1 MLNNPFDTK
10 RCGQLDPI
18 IDEIRPKK
26 NGNDVGP
33 KNCLWYNKS
42 LRCISSMVLVL
53 DGNAEIGAT
62 WHNGYLLCLRHLF
75 ISRAVINTISLLGK
89 TCATCSDL
97 PYNNSTMIPSLYGT
111 VEKAED

>member
-1 MLNNPFDTK
+1 MKLGRKKTLMT
-10 RCGQLDPI
+10 LDQ
-18 IDEIRPKK
+18 
-26 NGNDVGP
+26 

-53 DGNAEIGAT
+53 DGNSEIIGAQEYS
-62 WHNGYLLCLRHLF
+62 HIGYLICLKHFLR
-75 ISRAVINTISLLGK
+75 SRAVINTISLLGK

-97 PYNNSTMIPSLYGT
+97 PSNNSTMIPSLYGT